1 MITLFVFYAHVVAAV
16 AIFTKR
22 WQEANWKEGLLSIGF
37 LILIFSVGW
46 SIATFIMKL
55 VIEPKGFGIWLDRDA
70 MSLLLL
76 TLFESLFFIFQTK
89 RKQRIAKSI
98 DQGV

>member
-1 MITLFVFYAHVVAAV
+1 MVTLFVFYVHVVAAT
-16 AIFTKR
+16 AIFTKN
-22 WQEANWKEGLLSIGF
+22 WQEANWKEGLLSVGF

-46 SIATFIMKL
+46 SITTFIMKL

-76 TLFESLFFIFQTK
+76 TLLESIFFTFQIR
-89 RKQRIAKSI
+89 RKHRKLRA
-98 DQGV
+98 

>member
-1 MITLFVFYAHVVAAV
+1 MITLFVFYIHVVAAV

-22 WQEANWKEGLLSIGF
+22 WQEANWKEGLLSVGF

-46 SIATFIMKL
+46 SITTFIMKL
-55 VIEPKGFGIWLDRDA
+55 FVDPKGFGIWLDRDA

-76 TLFESLFFIFQTK
+76 MLLESLFFTFQIK
-89 RKQRIAKSI
+89 RKQSQLR
-98 DQGV
+98 V

>member
-1 MITLFVFYAHVVAAV
+1 MVTLFVFYIHVVAAV
-16 AIFTKR
+16 TIFTKR
-22 WQEANWKEGLLSIGF
+22 WQEANWKEGLLSVGF

-55 VIEPKGFGIWLDRDA
+55 VIGPEGFGLWLDRDA

-76 TLFESLFFIFQTK
+76 TLLESLFFVLQIK
-89 RKQRIAKSI
+89 RKKRLAAT
-98 DQGV
+98 